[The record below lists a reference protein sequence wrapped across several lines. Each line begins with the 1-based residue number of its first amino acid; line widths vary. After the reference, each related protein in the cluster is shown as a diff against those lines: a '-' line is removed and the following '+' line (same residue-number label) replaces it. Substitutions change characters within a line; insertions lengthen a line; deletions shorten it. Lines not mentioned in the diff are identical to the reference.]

1 MHPLM
6 VHQRM
11 PHTKARGV
19 FFVDLYTKGR
29 NSQRWQKGGGAHKR
43 QGAGS
48 FSGRAVVSRCAST
61 SVMLFPLIYC
71 SVTCSTQAQF
81 AMNRYICGMP
91 GLACSDSPDRQNAL
105 RANKLLH
112 PAFAVYGCM
121 CYTKGNTAQFPPC
134 GLSTAPAA
142 AARHLRCQNAR

>member
-1 MHPLM
+1 
-6 VHQRM
+6 
-11 PHTKARGV
+11 
-19 FFVDLYTKGR
+19 
-29 NSQRWQKGGGAHKR
+29 
-43 QGAGS
+43 
-48 FSGRAVVSRCAST
+48 
-61 SVMLFPLIYC
+61 
-71 SVTCSTQAQF
+71 
-81 AMNRYICGMP
+81 MNLYICGMP
-91 GLACSDSPDRQNAL
+91 GLAWSGSPDRQNAL